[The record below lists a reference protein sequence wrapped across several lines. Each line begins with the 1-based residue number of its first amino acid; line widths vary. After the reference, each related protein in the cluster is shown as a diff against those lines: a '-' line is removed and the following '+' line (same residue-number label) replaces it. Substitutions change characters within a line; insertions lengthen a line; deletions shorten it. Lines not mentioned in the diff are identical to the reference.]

1 MPNPEVALKA
11 GDGSFVPHPLRV
23 VSTEARDSRQ
33 SFSVQFCDILA
44 GLTSKH
50 FNPYLDDD
58 ERAFMNELI
67 DEGLGNIS
75 SNRLIPSGE
84 FPVQIPPKRL
94 DGPDVVDQMADMLSG
109 RLG

>member
-1 MPNPEVALKA
+1 M
-11 GDGSFVPHPLRV
+11 
-23 VSTEARDSRQ
+23 STEARDSRQ

-44 GLTSKH
+44 GLPSTH